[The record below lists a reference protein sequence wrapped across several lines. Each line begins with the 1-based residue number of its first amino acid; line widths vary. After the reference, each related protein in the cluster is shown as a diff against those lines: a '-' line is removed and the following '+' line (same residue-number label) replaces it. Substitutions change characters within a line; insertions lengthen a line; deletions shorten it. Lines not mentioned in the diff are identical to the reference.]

1 MAQSGFRHFCTLET
15 LEDRNLL
22 AVTTTLLNGGTTLR
36 VVSDAS
42 SDIVRIIQSD
52 TDDTIKVS
60 WQPVSSGMLDDFD
73 YAQDFISSKISRIIV
88 QMGAGDDQL
97 YYQFDSLEMYWP
109 KTLQVD
115 LGRGNDYAFF
125 DFGGKL
131 MVPYGGPGNDA
142 PPPEGDEIPMYD
154 WPMPQPAE
162 LKQNLTIDVKG
173 GAGNDV
179 IDAVFGNIY
188 ANLNYRSRGEAGQ
201 DRLTVDIAGTVSS
214 TARVL
219 IDLDGGIAQ
228 DTLWTS
234 LGNGTVEMGGRVTV
248 HQRGGQGNDTLSA
261 VGFGA
266 IHGAV
271 LLNQW
276 GGTGGD
282 TISSMMELD
291 SMSTGRVIAR
301 AYGQAGG
308 DEVTMR
314 LKQGDSQLMQE
325 PPYDEPSI
333 AVTAALHGTIHGGT
347 GGNVA
352 RITPNIRVMFARTL
366 ESSWFSGFPQ
376 QAG

>member
-1 MAQSGFRHFCTLET
+1 MAQSTFRRTCTLET
-15 LEDRNLL
+15 LEDRHLL
-22 AVTTTLLNGGTTLR
+22 AVTTSLINGGTTLR
-36 VVSDAS
+36 IVSDAS

-52 TDDTIKVS
+52 TDDSIKVS
-60 WQPVSSGMLDDFD
+60 WQPVSSGMLDNFD
-73 YAQDFISSKISRIIV
+73 YAQDFMSSKISKIIV

-97 YYQFDSLEMYWP
+97 YYQFDSLEMYSP

-115 LGRGNDYAFF
+115 LGAGADYAFF
-125 DFGGKL
+125 DFGGNL

-142 PPPEGDEIPMYD
+142 PSPDGNEIPMYD
-154 WPMPQPAE
+154 WPMPMPAE

-173 GAGNDV
+173 GSGNDV
-179 IDAVFGNIY
+179 IDAVFGNVY

-201 DRLTVDIAGTVSS
+201 DRLTADIAGSVSS

-234 LGNGTVEMGGRVTV
+234 LGQGTVETGGRITV
-248 HQRGGQGNDTLSA
+248 NQRGGQGNDSLSA
-261 VGFGA
+261 VGYGA
-266 IHGAV
+266 VHGAV
-271 LLNQW
+271 FLNQW

-291 SMSTGRVIAR
+291 DLSSGRVIAR
-301 AYGQAGG
+301 AYGQAGS
-308 DEVTMR
+308 DDVTMR
-314 LKQGDSQLMQE
+314 LKQGETQLMQE
-325 PPYDEPSI
+325 PPYNEPAV
-333 AVTAALHGTIHGGT
+333 AVTASLFGTIHGGA

-366 ESSWFSGFPQ
+366 ESSWFSGFPMPP
-376 QAG
+376 G